1 MPARERISAV
11 CGDAWLAPGSRG
23 IAIAFLLCARGY
35 VGPSIRLGESAI
47 VFPGERGN
55 RWRTRLARA
64 IFRYMAKY
72 GNEITLEGL
81 AEIASALGEP
91 KRLMALAM
99 LSRGERC
106 LCDLTE
112 GLGLSSSTVSNHM
125 AILKRAGLVEARKDG
140 RWMHFRLADSSSGSG
155 APQALAWVLDLLP
168 ESIKS
173 STCCAKDSCCP

>member
-1 MPARERISAV
+1 
-11 CGDAWLAPGSRG
+11 
-23 IAIAFLLCARGY
+23 
-35 VGPSIRLGESAI
+35 
-47 VFPGERGN
+47 
-55 RWRTRLARA
+55 
-64 IFRYMAKY
+64 MAKY
-72 GNEITLEGL
+72 ENEITLEGL